1 MDIEDERIRDAVNHT
16 EILRPPKQSLST
28 FGTTNIYYYL
38 VTKPAYAELIK
49 NVTETVVREG
59 RVVAERPRIVTPYY
73 LSRLEGFSSEAK
85 RYFDMLTRT
94 HGPNAPGLLY
104 SYRNEPKELNIVSE
118 DLLSVVDRLNA
129 DIDKC
134 ADPLTSIIKGEDEL
148 WDVSLL
154 KFIYEMTKSSL
165 RDNLLQLG
173 ARGLLDT
180 DASGIPV
187 DARLR
192 IDELFRK
199 VSKGEVE
206 PRELKDEL
214 DRWGLFEEYED
225 RFFTIFKK
233 GR

>member
-1 MDIEDERIRDAVNHT
+1 MDIDDERIRDAVNHT

-38 VTKPAYAELIK
+38 VTKPAYAELVKDI
-49 NVTETVVREG
+49 TETVVREG

-94 HGPNAPGLLY
+94 HGSNAPGLLY
-104 SYRNEPKELNIVSE
+104 SYRNEPKELTIVSD
-118 DLLSVVDRLNA
+118 DLLSVVNKLNA
-129 DIDKC
+129 EIDKR
-134 ADPLTSIIKGEDEL
+134 ADPLASIIKGEDEL

-187 DARLR
+187 DARVR